1 MIIRNVFVKP
11 AMIAGVMLLT
21 ACGGADIDGAAL
33 AAEKG
38 CVACHG
44 VKGKAIAPMYPN
56 LNGQWEKYLRK
67 QLVAYRDGSRKNA
80 IMSMQAQNLSDE
92 DISVLAAHY
101 GN

>member
-44 VKGKAIAPMYPN
+44 VKEGHRPDVPKPQRTVGKISAQAVGC
-56 LNGQWEKYLRK
+56 L
-67 QLVAYRDGSRKNA
+67 SRRFSQKRNYVDSSA
-80 IMSMQAQNLSDE
+80 E
-92 DISVLAAHY
+92 PER
-101 GN
+101 

>member
-38 CVACHG
+38 
-44 VKGKAIAPMYPN
+44 
-56 LNGQWEKYLRK
+56 LRGMP
-67 QLVAYRDGSRKNA
+67 RR
-80 IMSMQAQNLSDE
+80 
-92 DISVLAAHY
+92 
-101 GN
+101 